1 MSLPARRSDGLPA
14 VPVSDGSGS
23 LARYRA
29 RQQKA
34 HPAAAIL
41 IDFYPAVCRLAM
53 ALCGTERAGRQVVQI
68 VMNRSLHV
76 LDRWGDE
83 DDARRWF
90 SHHTVLQCRELAPM
104 PPPGA
109 DVLVPPGNPAG
120 PGYAAFV
127 RAIRQLPFQQ
137 REAFVMNHGEQLDA
151 RRLAVAMDCSMQAAG
166 NHLAAATETLQ
177 AVAGDAYAACVAN
190 LALAYRMLG
199 PSEELVVDDVS
210 RYFRRRSRR
219 RLMRVVMRIVVGVLF
234 AAAVW
239 GAWRMLGNRLLH
251 P

>member
-1 MSLPARRSDGLPA
+1 M
-14 VPVSDGSGS
+14 PVSDGSGS
-23 LARYRA
+23 LARFRA
-29 RQQKA
+29 RTHKA

-68 VMNRSLHV
+68 VMNRSLNV

-104 PPPGA
+104 PPPPGA

-137 REAFVMNHGEQLDA
+137 REAFVMGHGEQLDA

-177 AVAGDAYAACVAN
+177 AVAGGAYAACVAN

-210 RYFRRRSRR
+210 RYFRRRSRH
-219 RLMRVVMRIVVGVLF
+219 RLMSMVTRIVLAVLI
-234 AAAVW
+234 AAAAW
-239 GAWRMLGNRLLH
+239 EAWRMLGNRLLH